1 MKMPRFSSRKEASLP
16 ISEIAKSFARVFNSN
31 DGDRVMK
38 HLRSITFE
46 RCFGAEASE
55 EILRFSEG
63 QKALVAHIEALI
75 KSGSGE

>member
-1 MKMPRFSSRKEASLP
+1 MTRLGNLKEAPLP

-31 DGDRVMK
+31 DGDRVIK